1 MKPVNPSAH
10 NKSDLDKFS
19 SSGLLGDSEHQ
30 VPFALAVKVFLKR
43 KFCSVMTGSRSGNT
57 QQLHQVVAP
66 YFGSGIRILY
76 NELVIPSVP
85 VEQAHGVETC
95 GYKHVGSFSLTC
107 IMRYVMT
114 GPWCVG
120 SFSQE

>member
-43 KFCSVMTGSRSGNT
+43 KFCSS
-57 QQLHQVVAP
+57 
-66 YFGSGIRILY
+66 
-76 NELVIPSVP
+76 
-85 VEQAHGVETC
+85 
-95 GYKHVGSFSLTC
+95 
-107 IMRYVMT
+107 
-114 GPWCVG
+114 
-120 SFSQE
+120 